1 MSLRVLVAEKR
12 YVSLPRAMLVR
23 ENTVVLYFIAG
34 ARPAVKFS
42 SHSEG
47 RRLQHR
53 RFASRMLCLSTALA
67 KQRLISLNRAPLRD
81 AAPLPNTLFAW
92 QNILTWDLLQSLKFC
107 TRTLGSDIPP
117 DWIDYILGPIP

>member
-47 RRLQHR
+47 RRLQH
-53 RFASRMLCLSTALA
+53 L
-67 KQRLISLNRAPLRD
+67 PLRVED
-81 AAPLPNTLFAW
+81 ALSFNGARET
-92 QNILTWDLLQSLKFC
+92 TSYQS
-107 TRTLGSDIPP
+107 
-117 DWIDYILGPIP
+117 